1 MRTGDHEVSAQFKLS
16 SVAVGTEGDECD
28 VIARATS
35 GEGSKAACKL
45 IAKMDGKKFVE
56 QICDCF
62 GAIAPAT
69 EPLQ

>member
-1 MRTGDHEVSAQFKLS
+1 MRTGDHVVSAQFKLS
-16 SVAVGTEGDECD
+16 SVAVGTDGDECD

-35 GEGSKAACKL
+35 GEGDKAACQS

-56 QICDCF
+56 EICDCLA
-62 GAIAPAT
+62 AIAPAA